1 MTAIDADPPDV
12 ADSAGVKVP
21 PPLLYAGAF
30 ALGMLLQK
38 FAPLRRREARLAGAG
53 LVAGGVTL
61 LLWTR
66 LLFLQRGTTIL
77 PTRSVSLLVEDGPF
91 RISRN
96 PIYVGLTATYLGASL
111 LRRSVWPLILLP
123 GVVIVMQKAVINREE
138 SYLER
143 RFGEEYLDYKDR
155 VRRWL

>member
-1 MTAIDADPPDV
+1 MTAM
-12 ADSAGVKVP
+12 DSDSPGVKVP

-38 FAPLRRREARLAGAG
+38 FAPLRRREARVAGAG
-53 LVAGGVTL
+53 LVAGGIALVVG
-61 LLWTR
+61 TR

-77 PTRSVSLLVEDGPF
+77 PTRAVSALIGSGPF

-96 PIYVGLTATYLGASL
+96 PIYVGLTAIYLGTSL
-111 LRRSVWPLILLP
+111 LRRSGWPLVLLP
-123 GVVIVMQKAVINREE
+123 GVLIIMHNGVIDREE

-143 RFGEEYLDYKDR
+143 RFGMEYLDYKAR

>member
-1 MTAIDADPPDV
+1 MTAIDT
-12 ADSAGVKVP
+12 DSPGVKVP

-38 FAPLRRREARLAGAG
+38 FAPLRRREARVAGAG

-61 LLWTR
+61 VVWTR

-77 PTRSVSLLVEDGPF
+77 PTRAVSVLVESGPF

-96 PIYVGLTATYLGASL
+96 PIYVGFVAIYIGSSL
-111 LRRSVWPLILLP
+111 LRRSVWPLLLLP
-123 GVVIVMQKAVINREE
+123 GVVLVIQKTVIDREE
-138 SYLER
+138 AYLER
-143 RFGEEYLDYKDR
+143 RFGEDYLSYKSR
-155 VRRWL
+155 VPSWL

>member
-1 MTAIDADPPDV
+1 MTAIDAGSP
-12 ADSAGVKVP
+12 GVKVP

-30 ALGMLLQK
+30 AIGMLLQK
-38 FAPLRRREARLAGAG
+38 YAPLRRRQARLAGAG
-53 LVAGGVTL
+53 LAAGGVAL
-61 LLWTR
+61 VLWTR

-77 PTRSVSLLVEDGPF
+77 PTRPVSLLVKDGPF

-96 PIYVGLTATYLGASL
+96 PIYVGLTAIYVGTSL
-111 LRRSVWPLILLP
+111 LRRAVWPLMLLP
-123 GVVIVMQKAVINREE
+123 GVVIIMQDAVIDREE

-143 RFGEEYLDYKDR
+143 RFGEDYLTYKSS

>member
-1 MTAIDADPPDV
+1 MIATDADSP
-12 ADSAGVKVP
+12 GVKVP

-38 FAPLRRREARLAGAG
+38 FAPLRRREARAAGAG
-53 LVAGGVTL
+53 LVAGGVAL
-61 LLWTR
+61 VVGTR

-77 PTRSVSLLVEDGPF
+77 PTRAVSVLIESGPF

-96 PIYVGLTATYLGASL
+96 PIYVGFVAIYIGSSL
-111 LRRSVWPLILLP
+111 LRRSVWPLLLLP
-123 GVVIVMQKAVINREE
+123 GVVLVIQKTVIDREE
-138 SYLER
+138 AYLER
-143 RFGEEYLDYKDR
+143 RFGDDYLSYKNR